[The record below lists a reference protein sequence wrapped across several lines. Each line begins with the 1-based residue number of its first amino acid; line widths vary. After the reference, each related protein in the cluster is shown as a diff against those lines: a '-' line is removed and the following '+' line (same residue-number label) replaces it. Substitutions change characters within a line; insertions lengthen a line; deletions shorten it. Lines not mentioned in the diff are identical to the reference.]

1 MEPANGSKKTDFEIE
16 RDRLLAK
23 LKEGELA
30 VLNGKNIRQHEARRE
45 MSRWIRK

>member
-1 MEPANGSKKTDFEIE
+1 MEPANRSKETDFQIE

-30 VLNGKNIRQHEARRE
+30 VLIGKTLHQDEARKK

>member
-1 MEPANGSKKTDFEIE
+1 MEPANENKRTNFETE

-30 VLNGKNIRQHEARRE
+30 VLNGKIIRQDEARRE